1 MVEPFMKNYILEKY
15 GFKVSNLYVARVK
28 EKYGIKERENYNNPK
43 NDVSKQPVCSI
54 EKKKQ

>member
-1 MVEPFMKNYILEKY
+1 MKNYILEKY